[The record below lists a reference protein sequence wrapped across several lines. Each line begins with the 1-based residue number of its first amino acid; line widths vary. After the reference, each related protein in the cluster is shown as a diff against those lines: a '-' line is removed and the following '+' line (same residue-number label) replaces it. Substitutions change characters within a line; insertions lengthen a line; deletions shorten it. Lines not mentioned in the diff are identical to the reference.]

1 MAAMV
6 TPGQLNR
13 RAELFAQLAATISA
27 GIPLP
32 KALEMASRNR
42 STGIPQ
48 RALQQITEH
57 LQEGHTFTD
66 AVLLVSGQKRDANV
80 LLKPGRKFSFWLSD
94 FDIALL
100 SAGEET
106 GRLDMS
112 FKLLSRYYASRA
124 KIIRDTITKLI
135 ITIMTLHVFLLIIPL
150 GFLIGFVLG
159 IVNNDFSRCLPFIIE
174 KIAVFGGG
182 YGLLW
187 LFVYACQ
194 GNRGEGWRAVLER
207 FFTAVP
213 MLGKALK
220 YLAVAR
226 LAMALDALLNAG
238 VPIVKSWNIAAAAC
252 GSPHLKREI
261 LKWTP
266 ELERRTTPA
275 EMVSQIR
282 YFPEMFQQLV
292 QTGEIS
298 GRMDESLVRLNEY
311 FEDEGFRKLG
321 GFCTLLNYL
330 IYFTIAGMVG
340 WFVISFWMGYYSK
353 LLGSV

>member
-1 MAAMV
+1 MV

-13 RAELFAQLAATISA
+13 RAELFQQLAAMISA

-32 KALEMASRNR
+32 KALEMAAKNR

-48 RALQQITEH
+48 KTLRDVTLL
-57 LQEGHTFTD
+57 LQEGQTFTD
-66 AVLLVSGQKRDANV
+66 AILLVSGQKRGPDAAI
-80 LLKPGRKFSFWLSD
+80 KPGNRSFWLSD

-106 GRLDMS
+106 GRLDAS

-124 KIIRDTITKLI
+124 KIIRDTITKMI
-135 ITIMTLHVFLLIIPL
+135 ITIVTLHVFLMVMPL
-150 GFLIGFVLG
+150 GLLINFVKG
-159 IVNNDFSRCLPFIIE
+159 IMDNKFSECWPFIIE
-174 KIAVFGGG
+174 KIVVFGGG
-182 YGLLW
+182 YGLIW
-187 LFVYACQ
+187 FFAFACQ
-194 GNRGEGWRAVLER
+194 GNRGEGWRAMLER
-207 FFTAVP
+207 IFNFVP
-213 MLGKALK
+213 MLRTAVK

-238 VPIVKSWNIAAAAC
+238 VPIVKSWNLAAAAC

-261 LKWTP
+261 LKRTP
-266 ELERRTTPA
+266 ELERGTTPA

-292 QTGEIS
+292 HSGEIS

-311 FEDEGFRKLG
+311 FEDEGFRKLQS
-321 GFCTLLNYL
+321 FCTIQNYVV
-330 IYFTIAGMVG
+330 YFTVAAFIAV
-340 WFVISFWMGYYSK
+340 FVINFWLGYFNAALSAF
-353 LLGSV
+353 